1 MAEKRLRG
9 RPESGQPKRTNRI
22 ALYVSDAEKDRLD
35 MAAQRS
41 GLSTA
46 ALIRL
51 RALQGLEPEDSTT
64 MTA

>member
-1 MAEKRLRG
+1 MAEKRTRG

-22 ALYVSDAEKDRLD
+22 ALYVSDEEKDRLD
-35 MAAQRS
+35 TEAMRY

-51 RALQGLEPEDSTT
+51 RALQGLETEGSTT